1 LDEHEKQ
8 ARFEQTVMPHLDA
21 AYNLARWLTGNDH
34 DAQDV
39 VQDAC
44 LRAYKFFGGFRGGN
58 SRSWLLAIV
67 RNSCYTWLQQNRA
80 RHVTMPYEEEIHS
93 VEDDSGNPGLLLLQS
108 SSREHI
114 RQAIEKLPA
123 EFREIVVLREIEGLA
138 YKEIA
143 DVANIPIGTVM
154 SRLAR
159 ARKQLQKTL
168 ADSKPGG
175 QK

>member
-21 AYNLARWLTGNDH
+21 AYNLARWLTGNEH
-34 DAQDV
+34 DARDV

-67 RNSCYTWLQQNRA
+67 RNVSYSWLQQNRT
-80 RHVTMPYEEEIHS
+80 RHLTMPYEEEIHS
-93 VEDDSGNPGLLLLQS
+93 VEDDSANPGLLLLQNS
-108 SSREHI
+108 NREHI
-114 RQAIEKLPA
+114 QQAIEKLPA

-138 YKEIA
+138 
-143 DVANIPIGTVM
+143 IGTVM

-168 ADSKPGG
+168 ADAKPGG
-175 QK
+175 PK